1 MRMHTLTIL
10 TDEEGLLKAIQPVDI
25 QNQEPR
31 TKNQEPRTKNQPMGV
46 SFVWRGIEKR
56 EGSKNRR

>member
-31 TKNQEPRTKNQPMGV
+31 TKNQPMGV